1 MKRPF
6 VLALVLLIGGCAS
19 VDPSL
24 TPVEQGRQL
33 YDRYCAEC
41 HGPRAIGTEEGPS
54 LLDPQYFADQTDDTA
69 FLVATTDGV
78 EATDTRYDGMAP
90 IPAVSHSE
98 VARITLYIR
107 ELQQAESGPSDG
119 Q

>member
-1 MKRPF
+1 MRRF
-6 VLALVLLIGGCAS
+6 VLALVLLVGGCAT
-19 VDPSL
+19 VDPTL

-41 HGPRAIGTEEGPS
+41 HGPRGIGTQEGPS
-54 LLDPQYFADQTDDTA
+54 LLDPRYFADQTDDTA
-69 FLVATTDGV
+69 FLVSTTEGV
-78 EATDTRYDGMAP
+78 EATDTRFDGMAP

-107 ELQQAESGPSDG
+107 ELQRAETGPPAG
-119 Q
+119 G